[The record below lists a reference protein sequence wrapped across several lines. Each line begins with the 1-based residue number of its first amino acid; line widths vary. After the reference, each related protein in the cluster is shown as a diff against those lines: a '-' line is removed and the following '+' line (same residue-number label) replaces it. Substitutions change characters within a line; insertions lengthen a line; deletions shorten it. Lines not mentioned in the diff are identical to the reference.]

1 MWLKVRSSQVFNLFQ
16 IIKLYF
22 IRKVLNLG
30 PLKNPLFRFSI
41 IFVFLLI
48 LSGLTFIIY
57 TFFEGIE
64 NQTAGIRLILTVYT
78 VTILLWTLIIFIF
91 VKMLFM
97 KSTDFLKLTFTFPV
111 TMQERNTALLIF
123 EMAISIL
130 LISIL
135 SSSVI
140 ISLVIKYHFQ
150 FLPQLITCIF
160 FTSITAYLLLQVVT
174 KILLY
179 IINIFKLVK
188 LKDVFI
194 IIFFSLIFFELYAN
208 SRFIVEDIILSYLDH
223 KDPSFHIAII
233 WPWIMW
239 NSNLFITSLI
249 FLAVSICFV
258 ILVIIIPDNSYMSSQ
273 KYVYVSIRK
282 KQINLFTS
290 YLYSIMRKEDTLN
303 YVAISYLVFFILFA
317 NGYHEYLLYS
327 LLPIAFNGIYHF
339 VNTNRLRKLTQQID
353 YSVLRDYIYLI
364 GSQLI
369 NIVFYSIPMLICM
382 VVLGLFDRHSIEALA
397 VIVVSVL
404 MFSLVGILF
413 PPYEDN
419 PFSIMI
425 SFFIIFSLGIFL
437 AFMIFILQLS
447 VLYNIILFMMLV
459 CMVVYLSMLGLVKLK
474 EESF

>member
-1 MWLKVRSSQVFNLFQ
+1 M
-16 IIKLYF
+16 
-22 IRKVLNLG
+22 
-30 PLKNPLFRFSI
+30 
-41 IFVFLLI
+41 
-48 LSGLTFIIY
+48 
-57 TFFEGIE
+57 
-64 NQTAGIRLILTVYT
+64 
-78 VTILLWTLIIFIF
+78 
-91 VKMLFM
+91 
-97 KSTDFLKLTFTFPV
+97 
-111 TMQERNTALLIF
+111 
-123 EMAISIL
+123 
-130 LISIL
+130 
-135 SSSVI
+135 
-140 ISLVIKYHFQ
+140 
-150 FLPQLITCIF
+150 
-160 FTSITAYLLLQVVT
+160 
-174 KILLY
+174 
-179 IINIFKLVK
+179 
-188 LKDVFI
+188 
-194 IIFFSLIFFELYAN
+194 
-208 SRFIVEDIILSYLDH
+208 
-223 KDPSFHIAII
+223 
-233 WPWIMW
+233 
-239 NSNLFITSLI
+239 
-249 FLAVSICFV
+249 
-258 ILVIIIPDNSYMSSQ
+258 
-273 KYVYVSIRK
+273 
-282 KQINLFTS
+282 
-290 YLYSIMRKEDTLN
+290 N

-339 VNTNRLRKLTQQID
+339 VNTNSLRKLTQQID

>member
-1 MWLKVRSSQVFNLFQ
+1 M
-16 IIKLYF
+16 
-22 IRKVLNLG
+22 
-30 PLKNPLFRFSI
+30 
-41 IFVFLLI
+41 
-48 LSGLTFIIY
+48 
-57 TFFEGIE
+57 
-64 NQTAGIRLILTVYT
+64 
-78 VTILLWTLIIFIF
+78 
-91 VKMLFM
+91 
-97 KSTDFLKLTFTFPV
+97 
-111 TMQERNTALLIF
+111 
-123 EMAISIL
+123 
-130 LISIL
+130 
-135 SSSVI
+135 
-140 ISLVIKYHFQ
+140 
-150 FLPQLITCIF
+150 
-160 FTSITAYLLLQVVT
+160 
-174 KILLY
+174 
-179 IINIFKLVK
+179 
-188 LKDVFI
+188 
-194 IIFFSLIFFELYAN
+194 
-208 SRFIVEDIILSYLDH
+208 
-223 KDPSFHIAII
+223 
-233 WPWIMW
+233 
-239 NSNLFITSLI
+239 
-249 FLAVSICFV
+249 
-258 ILVIIIPDNSYMSSQ
+258 
-273 KYVYVSIRK
+273 
-282 KQINLFTS
+282 
-290 YLYSIMRKEDTLN
+290 N

-339 VNTNRLRKLTQQID
+339 VNTNPLRKLTQQID